1 LEDVHQLRVFTA
13 VAESL
18 SFTRAAEVLFMTQ
31 SGVSHQIA
39 RLEKSIGARLFERES
54 RTVSLTSAGRVLLDH
69 ARRVFIALEHAVTAT
84 RQASD
89 PNSGTLRIGASIT
102 ACRYIVP
109 EALREFRESF
119 PAYSLRIMP
128 GDGPLVT
135 QALLDGSLDLGI
147 LVRQQQKQAR
157 SKLAHHELFEDELGF
172 LVSPLH
178 IWAHGGKVDRRELS
192 QQRMILYNR
201 QSTTFQLIEQYFV
214 RARAELRDWIEL
226 GSVEAIKELVKL
238 GLGVGVTGRWTART
252 EIEEGSLVWLPLPG
266 KSIRRTWCIASTAG
280 RTASL
285 AEETFV
291 DLCKSACRMIGV
303 QDDRVRFAS
312 DS

>member
-1 LEDVHQLRVFTA
+1 MEDVHQLRVFTA

-39 RLEKSIGARLFERES
+39 RLERSLGARLFEREG
-54 RTVSLTSAGRVLLDH
+54 RAVSLTRAGRVLLDH
-69 ARRVFIALEHAVTAT
+69 ARRVFLALENAVAAT
-84 RQASD
+84 RQASNPD
-89 PNSGTLRIGASIT
+89 SGLLRIGASIT
-102 ACRYIVP
+102 ACQYIVP

-119 PAYSLRIMP
+119 PAYSLQITP

-147 LVRQQQKQAR
+147 VVRQQKQ
-157 SKLAHHELFEDELGF
+157 SKLAYHELFEDELGF

-178 IWAHGGKVDRRELS
+178 TWARSGKVDRRELS

-201 QSTTFQLIEQYFV
+201 QSTTFRLIEQYFV

-226 GSVEAIKELVKL
+226 GSIEAIKELVKL
-238 GLGVGVTGRWTART
+238 GLGVSVTGRWTARS
-252 EIEEGSLVWLPLPG
+252 EIGEGSLVWLPLPG
-266 KSIRRTWCIASTAG
+266 KAIRRTWCIARLDG
-280 RTASL
+280 RTPSL
-285 AEETFV
+285 AEATFT
-291 DLCKSACRMIGV
+291 DLCKSTCRMMGWH
-303 QDDRVRFAS
+303 
-312 DS
+312 

>member
-1 LEDVHQLRVFTA
+1 MEDVHQLKVFTA

-39 RLEKSIGARLFERES
+39 RLERGIGARLFDREGRS
-54 RTVSLTSAGRVLLDH
+54 VSLTRAGRVLLDH
-69 ARRVFIALEHAVTAT
+69 AKRVFVAMENAVTAT
-84 RQASD
+84 RHASD
-89 PNSGTLRIGASIT
+89 PDSGLLRIGASIT
-102 ACRYIVP
+102 ACQYIVP

-119 PAYSLRIMP
+119 PAYSLRVTP

-147 LVRQQQKQAR
+147 VVRQQNE
-157 SKLAHHELFEDELGF
+157 SKLAYHELFEDELGF

-178 IWAHGGKVDRRELS
+178 DWARRGKVDRRELS

-201 QSTTFQLIEQYFV
+201 QSTTFRLVEQYFV

-226 GSVEAIKELVKL
+226 GSMEAIKELVKL
-238 GLGVGVTGRWTART
+238 GLGVSVAGRWTTRAEVRD
-252 EIEEGSLVWLPLPG
+252 GSLAWLTIPG
-266 KSIRRTWCIASTAG
+266 ATLKRNWSIAHATG
-280 RTASL
+280 RTLSL
-285 AEETFV
+285 AEQTFIG
-291 DLCKSACRMIGV
+291 LCQSAGSGITRS
-303 QDDRVRFAS
+303 RP
-312 DS
+312 

>member
-1 LEDVHQLRVFTA
+1 MEDVHQLRVFAA

-39 RLEKSIGARLFERES
+39 RLEKSIGTGLFEREGRS
-54 RTVSLTSAGRVLLDH
+54 VSLTRAGRVLLDH
-69 ARRVFIALEHAVTAT
+69 ARRVFVAMENAVSAT

-89 PNSGTLRIGASIT
+89 PDSGMLRIGASIT
-102 ACRYIVP
+102 ACQYIVP

-119 PAYSLRIMP
+119 PAYSLRIVP
-128 GDGPLVT
+128 GDGPVVT
-135 QALLDGSLDLGI
+135 QGLLEGSLDLGI
-147 LVRQQQKQAR
+147 VVRQQKQ
-157 SKLAHHELFEDELGF
+157 SKLTYHELFEDELGF

-178 IWAHGGKVDRRELS
+178 NWARAEKVDRRELS

-201 QSTTFQLIEQYFV
+201 QSTTFRLVEQYFV

-238 GLGVGVTGRWTART
+238 GLGVSVTGRWTARE
-252 EIEEGSLVWLPLPG
+252 EINEGSLVWLALPG
-266 KSIRRTWCIASTAG
+266 KSVRRSWCVAFPTG
-280 RTASL
+280 RTPSL
-285 AEETFV
+285 AEETFT
-291 DLCKSACRMIGV
+291 DLCKSACRML
-303 QDDRVRFAS
+303 AP
-312 DS
+312 

>member
-1 LEDVHQLRVFTA
+1 MHIVHGFRMEDVHQLRVFAA

-39 RLEKSIGARLFERES
+39 RLEKSIGARLFVREARS
-54 RTVSLTSAGRVLLDH
+54 VALTRAGRVLLDH
-69 ARRVFIALEHAVTAT
+69 ARRVFVAMDNAVTAT

-89 PNSGTLRIGASIT
+89 PDSGMLRIGASIT
-102 ACRYIVP
+102 ACQYIVP
-109 EALREFRESF
+109 EAVREFRESF
-119 PAYSLRIMP
+119 PAYSLRITP

-147 LVRQQQKQAR
+147 VVRQQKQ
-157 SKLAHHELFEDELGF
+157 SKLTYHELFEDELGF

-178 IWAHGGKVDRRELS
+178 DWARAGKVDRRELS

-201 QSTTFQLIEQYFV
+201 QSTTFRLIEQYFV

-238 GLGVGVTGRWTART
+238 GLGVSVTGRWTARA
-252 EIEEGSLVWLPLPG
+252 EIRDGSLVWLPLPG
-266 KSIRRTWCIASTAG
+266 RSIRRSWCIASPAG
-280 RTASL
+280 RTPSL
-285 AEETFV
+285 AEETFAE
-291 DLCKSACRMIGV
+291 LCKSACRLIG
-303 QDDRVRFAS
+303 R
-312 DS
+312 